1 MLELR
6 DEVSE
11 LKTDKMRREAQ
22 ISQLE
27 LVLGQK
33 SDDIMLLEDHVKKV
47 SQRSN
52 KGHISDLVSDMISDI
67 DNVFKST

>member
-52 KGHISDLVSDMISDI
+52 KGHISDLVSDMI
-67 DNVFKST
+67 